1 MFSVLMHATPS
12 GTPSSQPPMANSSMS
27 LVEDENASVTFY
39 FSAFAHWWSSI
50 PHWQLLLLPHTIVK
64 IKRKQMKDKKT
75 KSVSSERWG
84 IAYLADAFDRNLKL
98 TLCLTMTRKVDSR
111 LDPRKEST
119 KVQYSGSNRK
129 WSKLATEI
137 FEMSSLRFIRYMLH
151 AILSL
156 QVEGCAASLRRE
168 RRKGV
173 KQKHTKQ
180 NKNNPQ
186 NKKTCKQT
194 KRRQKGSDWEGSLQK
209 LMTVVHI
216 VDYF

>member
-151 AILSL
+151 AILLL

-173 KQKHTKQ
+173 KQKQNTQNKTKTTHRTKKHASKQ
-180 NKNNPQ
+180 NEGRRDLIEKDPYKN
-186 NKKTCKQT
+186 
-194 KRRQKGSDWEGSLQK
+194 
-209 LMTVVHI
+209 
-216 VDYF
+216 